1 MSALDEE
8 EDTFFLISHI
18 EIAVLRST
26 IHDLKTQLAA
36 AKAEDNA
43 GEVALLLE
51 RNVDLAARNTA
62 LQGRLDAMR
71 VAAMEWLWEEGGD

>member
-1 MSALDEE
+1 MSAVDEE

-18 EIAVLRST
+18 EVAVLRAT
-26 IHDLKTQLAA
+26 IHDLKGQLATA
-36 AKAEDNA
+36 RSEDNA

-62 LQGRLDAMR
+62 LQRRLDGLR
-71 VAAMEWLWEEGGD
+71 VAVAEWFWEEGD